1 LQSNLSELI
10 KSKSGRRIIL
20 QLLHPNQQKYVPLHL
35 QHMAHPPP
43 KPASGSEILEDQV
56 NQSIQQASLLSKQL
70 LMRASV
76 CIVVCSVVLH
86 YMPYIACEHHQN
98 MFEHCLCSSYLGS
111 DRSRI
116 CVLQLVKAQAALLH
130 VC

>member
-1 LQSNLSELI
+1 VVALICTLLQSNLSELM

-43 KPASGSEILEDQV
+43 KPASGSKILEDQV
-56 NQSIQQASLLSKQL
+56 NQSSKQL
-70 LMRASV
+70 LMSASV

-86 YMPYIACEHHQN
+86 SICYTLLVTSSNH
-98 MFEHCLCSSYLGS
+98 FLSSSYLGYDCS
-111 DRSRI
+111 QV

-130 VC
+130 VY